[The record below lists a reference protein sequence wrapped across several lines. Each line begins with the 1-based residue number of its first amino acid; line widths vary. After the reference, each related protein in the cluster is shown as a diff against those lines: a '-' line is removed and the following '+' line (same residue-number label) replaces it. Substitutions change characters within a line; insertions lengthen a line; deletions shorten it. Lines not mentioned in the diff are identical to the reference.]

1 MEAKITTASKT
12 NILCIDFLIFIISV
26 IYKINNV
33 KMYMRVCV
41 NLAKQIA
48 EAGDFLLEIFCLDH

>member
-1 MEAKITTASKT
+1 MTTASKT

-33 KMYMRVCV
+33 KMYMHVCACVCV